1 MKIMMD
7 RNEAAHFDPETIS
20 LLRTTLNNAWSCL
33 RAKQRATTSQ
43 SLLAERIL
51 KLAGEGERN
60 PERLRDGALMAA
72 AQWRS
77 SQC

>member
-33 RAKQRATTSQ
+33 RAKRATSSQ

-51 KLAGEGERN
+51 KLAGEGERI